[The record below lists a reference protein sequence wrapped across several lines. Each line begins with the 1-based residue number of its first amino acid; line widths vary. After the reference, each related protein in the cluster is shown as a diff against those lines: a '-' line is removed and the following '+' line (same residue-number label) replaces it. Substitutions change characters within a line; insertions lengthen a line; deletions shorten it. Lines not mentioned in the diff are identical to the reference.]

1 MTRMRNLLLVLTSL
15 SCALMH
21 VSRVEAQ
28 VQPPVRSEPSTIR
41 VTGQATVEAQPDQV
55 EVDAGV
61 VTRADTSQR
70 ASTENARVLDAAL
83 ASLRRSF
90 PMATI
95 RSVAYS
101 VRPEY
106 NQPTGNA
113 EPRITGYTATNLVR
127 VTLADVSRV
136 GALIDAATTAGAN
149 SVERVQYSL
158 SKEDAVRAQALRDA
172 AVAARA
178 HADALATALGV
189 RIVRILSASEESV
202 APTRQFA
209 EMATFARGA
218 AAPTTPISVGPIEMT
233 ATVTLTVE
241 VAPAP

>member
-1 MTRMRNLLLVLTSL
+1 MTRMRHHLLVLASL
-15 SCALMH
+15 SCVLAN
-21 VSRVEAQ
+21 VSRAEAQ
-28 VQPPVRSEPSTIR
+28 AQSPATPEPSTIR

-61 VTRADTSQR
+61 VTRAETSQR
-70 ASTENARVLDAAL
+70 ASAENARLLDAAL
-83 ASLRRSF
+83 TSLRRSF

-127 VTLADVSRV
+127 VTLTDVSRV

-149 SVERVQYSL
+149 RVERVQYSL
-158 SKEDAVRAQALRDA
+158 GKEDTVRAQALREA
-172 AVAARA
+172 AVAART

-202 APTRQFA
+202 APVRQFA
-209 EMATFARGA
+209 EMATFARAG

-233 ATVTLTVE
+233 ATVILTVE
-241 VAPAP
+241 VAPTP